1 MDILYQDE
9 EFCMEFS
16 TEEIETE
23 LIWKLR
29 DSFNIDIQ
37 IDYEGPNNSIDYIS
51 IEPEKDN
58 LAIRFYGFETALYVF
73 DEKIMLVDDNQLKK
87 YTYSHTYGNVIYDG
101 KLRCLTHA
109 EILSLLLDLIK
120 CFIKC
125 TNIKVDISGTK
136 APDTESYLKNDY
148 VLSVTTT
155 DTTLH
160 SKIFSNIR
168 INFIVNG
175 V

>member
-1 MDILYQDE
+1 MKTKLYQDE

-16 TEEIETE
+16 VEEIETE
-23 LIWKLR
+23 LINKLR
-29 DSFNIDIQ
+29 DNFNIDIQ
-37 IDYEGPNNSIDYIS
+37 VDYEGPNNSIDYIS

-87 YTYSHTYGNVIYDG
+87 YTFSHTYGNVIYNG
-101 KLRCLTHA
+101 KLRSLTHTQ
-109 EILSLLLDLIK
+109 ILSLLLDLVK

-125 TNIKVDISGTK
+125 TNLKVEVLETK
-136 APDTESYLKNDY
+136 APVIESCVKNDY

-155 DTTLH
+155 DTKLN
-160 SKIFSNIR
+160 SEIFSNIR
-168 INFIVNG
+168 INFIS
-175 V
+175 